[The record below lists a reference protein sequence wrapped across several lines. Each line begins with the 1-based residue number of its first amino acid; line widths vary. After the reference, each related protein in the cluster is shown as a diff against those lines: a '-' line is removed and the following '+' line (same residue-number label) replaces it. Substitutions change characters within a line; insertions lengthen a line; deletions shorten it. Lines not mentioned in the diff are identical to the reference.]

1 MTGEIA
7 ETMSHG
13 SMGNPILCLLATSER
28 GRDNII
34 VYLFK

>member
-13 SMGNPILCLLATSER
+13 SMGNPTSASSQL
-28 GRDNII
+28 GRDNITW
-34 VYLFK
+34 

>member
-13 SMGNPILCLLATSER
+13 SMGNPILCLLATSE
-28 GRDNII
+28 GCNII
-34 VYLFK
+34 VYLLQ